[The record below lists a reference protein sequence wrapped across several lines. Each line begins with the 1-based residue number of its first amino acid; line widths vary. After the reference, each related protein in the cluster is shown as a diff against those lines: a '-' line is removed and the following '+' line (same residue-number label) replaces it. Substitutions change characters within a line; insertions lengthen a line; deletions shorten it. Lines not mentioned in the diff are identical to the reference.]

1 LPGIDQVAFENP
13 DGQKVMVLTN
23 SGDAKAV
30 ILKQANK
37 MAGFALAS
45 NSISTLC
52 WM

>member
-1 LPGIDQVAFENP
+1 LSGIDQVAFENP
-13 DGQKVMVLTN
+13 DGRKVLVVTN

-37 MAGFALAS
+37 MAEFALTA
-45 NSISTLC
+45 NSINTLC